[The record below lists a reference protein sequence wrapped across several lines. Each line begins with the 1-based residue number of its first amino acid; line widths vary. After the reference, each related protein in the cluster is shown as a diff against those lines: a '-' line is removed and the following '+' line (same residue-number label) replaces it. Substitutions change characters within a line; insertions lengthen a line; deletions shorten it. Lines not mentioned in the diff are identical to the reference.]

1 MAQSMTDQ
9 MKWVS
14 ALSTQPSLEAAIHD
28 VVEQAQQ
35 SLQAPADLGLVFI
48 SSAFASEYPRLM
60 PLLKEKLEVSVL
72 IGCSGGGVVG
82 MNTVDQSE
90 EIEGGAALSLTLAH
104 LPGVTITPFHVTE
117 DELPDLDGPP
127 DRWID
132 LMGISPNEQPDF
144 IVLSDPTFSKVVDL
158 LQGLDFAY
166 PGSVKVGGLASGGAL
181 RGGVGLFYNEQM
193 YEDGMV
199 GIALSGDVTL
209 EAIVAQGC
217 RPIGGIY
224 QVVEGERNIIL
235 KLEEQIRDDM
245 CGIAQTPLEVLQTL
259 IQDLSEDDREL
270 AQHSLFVG
278 IAQTEFKREL
288 DQGDFLIRNLIGVD
302 PRIGAIAVGDRV
314 RPGQRIQFH
323 LRDAATSADDLEG
336 LLKHYQYTEQTRST
350 SPIGALIFSCMGRG
364 ERLYNEQNFD
374 SRLFSHYVSNVPVA
388 GFFCNGEI
396 GPVGD
401 TTFIHGYTSVF
412 GIIRQASS

>member
-28 VVEQAQQ
+28 VVEHAQQ

-48 SSAFASEYPRLM
+48 SSAFASEYSRLM

-90 EIEGGAALSLTLAH
+90 EIEGGAALSLTVAH
-104 LPGVTITPFHVTE
+104 LPGVTVTPFHVTD

-132 LMGISPNEQPDF
+132 LMGVSPNEHPDF

-181 RGGVGLFYNEQM
+181 RGGIGLFYNDRM

-224 QVVEGERNIIL
+224 QVVEGDRNIIL
-235 KLEEQIRDDM
+235 KLEEQIRDDV
-245 CGIAQTPLEVLQTL
+245 CGIAQTPLEVLQAL

-302 PRIGAIAVGDRV
+302 PRIGAIAVGDRI

-336 LLKHYQYTEQTRST
+336 LLKHYQYTDQTRTT
-350 SPIGALIFSCMGRG
+350 SPIGALMFSCMGRG

-412 GIIRQASS
+412 GIIRQAAS